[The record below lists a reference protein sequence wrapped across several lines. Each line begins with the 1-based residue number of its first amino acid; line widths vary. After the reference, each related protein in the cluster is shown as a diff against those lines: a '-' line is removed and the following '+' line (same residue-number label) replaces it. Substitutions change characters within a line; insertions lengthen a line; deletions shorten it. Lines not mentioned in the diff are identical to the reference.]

1 MSSTARTL
9 TETVL
14 AEHLADGELTPGTE
28 IDIDIDQVLLQDL
41 LGPLVWIEFEALD
54 YDEVKTDEVVT
65 YADHQVYQFDE
76 ADTDTH
82 RYLRTA
88 SQRYGGHFSKPGN
101 GICHQVHREQ
111 FIEPGAT
118 LLGCDSHSTTMGGF
132 GAIGIGA
139 GGLDVALAMGGE
151 SYTIEMPEVVA
162 VRLEGALEE
171 WCTAKDVIL
180 ELLGRLSVKGGVDRV
195 FEFIGPGV
203 ETLSVPERCTIA
215 NMTTE
220 LGATTA
226 IFPSDD
232 RTRRHLRRLGRE
244 DAFQKLVP
252 DADAAY
258 DDNIAVDLSEIEPL
272 IATPSMPDNVVP
284 VSETA
289 GTSVDQSMVGTCTNG
304 SYADI
309 AAVSGTVENESVAD
323 ETEFIVAPASKRSVE
338 VLSREGGTTELYAAG
353 VNLSESTCGACLGQG
368 HLPAPDSVS
377 LRAFNRNFTG
387 RSGNADDSVYL
398 CSPETAAASALR
410 GEITDPRELDKPA
423 PDVTLPDDMT
433 RRNDEIVEPDP
444 STEVARGETIG
455 TVPLKKPLASALS
468 GPTLLKAGDDITT
481 DHIVPAGPEIT
492 PLWSDPQA
500 CAQYTLIRVDESFPD
515 RAEQADGGWIVA
527 GENWG
532 QGSSRENAA
541 LELAVLG
548 VDGVIAK
555 SFARIHLANL
565 INFGVVP
572 LTFADSAVYDRLSE
586 GDALELAGDVA
597 EAVDAGDEQFTVRV
611 NDEWAFETDLELTDR
626 ERETLLAGG
635 KLAEIKRNVS
645 PSGSLD

>member
-1 MSSTARTL
+1 MSSTPQTL

-14 AEHLADGELTPGTE
+14 SEHLTAGDLEPGEE
-28 IDIDIDQVLLQDL
+28 VDVQIDQVLLQDL
-41 LGPLVWIEFEALD
+41 LGPLVWIEFEALG
-54 YDEVKTDEVVT
+54 YDEIKSDLVVT
-65 YADHQVYQFDE
+65 YADHQVYQFSS

-88 SQRYGGHFSKPGN
+88 SQHYGSYFSKPGN
-101 GICHQVHREQ
+101 GICHQVHREK

-139 GGLDVALAMGGE
+139 GGLDVALAMGGV
-151 SYTIEMPEVVA
+151 SYTVEMPEIVEVH
-162 VRLEGALEE
+162 LENELGD

-180 ELLGRLSVKGGVDRV
+180 ELLGRLSVTGGVGKV
-195 FEFIGPGV
+195 FEFTGPGV

-232 RTRRHLRRLGRE
+232 RTRRHLARLGRE
-244 DAFQKLVP
+244 DAYRELAS
-252 DADAAY
+252 DEGAEY
-258 DDNIAVDLSEIEPL
+258 DDRIDVDLAAIEPL

-284 VSETA
+284 VSEVA
-289 GTSVDQSMVGTCTNG
+289 GTPVDQSMVGTCTNG

-309 AAVSGTVENESVAD
+309 AAVAGTVEDDTVAD
-323 ETEFIVAPASKRSVE
+323 STEFIVAPASKRAVE
-338 VLSREGGTTELYAAG
+338 VLSREGGTTELYASGAS
-353 VNLSESTCGACLGQG
+353 LSEATCGACLGQG

-377 LRAFNRNFTG
+377 LRAFNRNFKG
-387 RSGNADDSVYL
+387 RSGNPEDSVYL

-410 GEITDPRELDKPA
+410 GEITDPRDLDKPA

-433 RRNDEIVEPDP
+433 RKDSEIVDPDS
-444 STEVARGETIG
+444 STAVRRGETIG
-455 TVPLKKPLASALS
+455 TVPLKDPLANVIS

-481 DHIVPAGPEIT
+481 DHIVPAGPDIT

-500 CAQYTLIRVDESFPD
+500 CAEYTLTRVDESFPA
-515 RAEQADGGWIVA
+515 RASEADGGWIVA
-527 GENWG
+527 GQNWG

-555 SFARIHLANL
+555 SFARIHFANL
-565 INFGVVP
+565 LNFGVLP
-572 LTFADSAVYDRLSE
+572 LTFADPDVYERLSE
-586 GDALELAGDVA
+586 VDDMAIVGDVA
-597 EAVDAGDEQFTVRV
+597 DAIRAGEQELTVRV
-611 NDEWAFETDLELTDR
+611 NDDWTFAVELDLTDR
-626 ERETLLAGG
+626 ERDTLLAGG
-635 KLAEIKRNVS
+635 KLAEIKRSAEVGR
-645 PSGSLD
+645 PR

>member
-1 MSSTARTL
+1 VSSTPQTL

-14 AEHLADGELTPGTE
+14 SEHLTAGDLEPGEE
-28 IDIDIDQVLLQDL
+28 VDVQIDQVLLQDL
-41 LGPLVWIEFEALD
+41 LGPLVWIEFEALG
-54 YDEVKTDEVVT
+54 YDEIKSDLVVT
-65 YADHQVYQFDE
+65 YADHQVYQFSS

-88 SQRYGGHFSKPGN
+88 SQHYGSYFSKPGN
-101 GICHQVHREQ
+101 GICHQVHREK

-139 GGLDVALAMGGE
+139 GGLDVALAMGGV
-151 SYTIEMPEVVA
+151 SYTVEMPEIVEVH
-162 VRLEGALEE
+162 LENELGD

-180 ELLGRLSVKGGVDRV
+180 ELLGRLSVTGGVGKV
-195 FEFIGPGV
+195 FEFTGPGV

-232 RTRRHLRRLGRE
+232 RTRRHLARLGRE
-244 DAFQKLVP
+244 DAYRELA
-252 DADAAY
+252 ADEGAEY
-258 DDNIAVDLSEIEPL
+258 DDRIDVDLAAIEPL

-284 VSETA
+284 VSEVA
-289 GTSVDQSMVGTCTNG
+289 GTPVDQSMVGTCTNG

-309 AAVSGTVENESVAD
+309 AAVAGTVEDDTVAD
-323 ETEFIVAPASKRSVE
+323 ATEFIVAPASKRAVE
-338 VLSREGGTTELYAAG
+338 VLSREGGTTELYASGAS
-353 VNLSESTCGACLGQG
+353 LSEATCGACLGQG

-377 LRAFNRNFTG
+377 LRAFNRNFKG
-387 RSGNADDSVYL
+387 RSGNPEDSVYL

-410 GEITDPRELDKPA
+410 GEITDPRDLDKPA

-433 RRNDEIVEPDP
+433 RKDSEIVAPD
-444 STEVARGETIG
+444 SGTAVRRGETIG
-455 TVPLKKPLASALS
+455 TVPLKDPLGNAVS
-468 GPTLLKAGDDITT
+468 GPALLKAGDDITT
-481 DHIVPAGPEIT
+481 DHIVPAGPDIT

-500 CAQYTLIRVDESFPD
+500 CAEYTLTRVDESFPA
-515 RAEQADGGWIVA
+515 RASEADGGWIVA
-527 GENWG
+527 GQNWG

-548 VDGVIAK
+548 VDGVIAE
-555 SFARIHLANL
+555 SFARIHFANL
-565 INFGVVP
+565 LNFGVLP
-572 LTFADSAVYDRLSE
+572 LTFADPDVYERLSE
-586 GDALELAGDVA
+586 GDDMAIVGDVA
-597 EAVDAGDEQFTVRV
+597 DAIRAGKQELTVRV
-611 NDEWAFETDLELTDR
+611 NDDWTFAVELDLTDR
-626 ERETLLAGG
+626 ERDTLLAGG
-635 KLAEIKRNVS
+635 KLAEIKRGAEVGR
-645 PSGSLD
+645 PR